1 MNTGYTK
8 KLACYAANLCFEDLP
23 EEVVLQAKR
32 IAMHAAGVALAASTT
47 AIGRK
52 ALAYGRS
59 LAASA
64 REASVI
70 GCGEK
75 LSVGAAALV
84 NGALTDCLDWE
95 DCSWTG
101 HHSACA
107 VPTACAVA

>member
-1 MNTGYTK
+1 MKTEYTK
-8 KLACYAANLCFEDLP
+8 KLAHYAASLSFEDLP
-23 EEVVLQAKR
+23 EDVVIQAKR
-32 IAMHAAGVALAASTT
+32 IAMHTAGVALAASSTT
-47 AIGRK
+47 IGGK

-101 HHSACA
+101 HHGR
-107 VPTACAVA
+107 